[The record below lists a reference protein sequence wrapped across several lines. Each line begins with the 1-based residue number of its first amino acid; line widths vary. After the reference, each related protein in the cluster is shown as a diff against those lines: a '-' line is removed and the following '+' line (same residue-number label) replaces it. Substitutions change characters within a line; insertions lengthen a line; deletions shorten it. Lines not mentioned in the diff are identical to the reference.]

1 MRRPRPTASPRS
13 SSRWRGRVSSVQV
26 ISRRIVGRQ
35 AERQAPAVRAFGRAP
50 ATDAAG
56 GAPRGAGEAPSGRG
70 ALTFEAFI
78 RQVNPSLLDYEH
90 VPRLVRV
97 GQRVADGELS
107 RVLVFLPPR
116 HYKSETFSRLLP
128 AYYLHRHP
136 ERHVGLACYGAALA
150 WELSDD
156 ARAYYQEA

>member
-13 SSRWRGRVSSVQV
+13 SSRWRGRLSSVQV

-70 ALTFEAFI
+70 AATYPEWF
-78 RQVNPSLLDYEH
+78 RQTLPRGYGVPRHIAYLLD
-90 VPRLVRV
+90 LV
-97 GQRVADGELS
+97 QRVVEGEIL
-107 RVLVFLPPR
+107 
-116 HYKSETFSRLLP
+116 
-128 AYYLHRHP
+128 
-136 ERHVGLACYGAALA
+136 
-150 WELSDD
+150 
-156 ARAYYQEA
+156 